1 MNVAVGGVAAITTA
15 MLYSPLPSHKGGL
28 RELAD
33 NSIVLTDEYEALI
46 AKLNPALK
54 GIECIDVSKEKAG
67 GLKWRHPF

>member
-15 MLYSPLPSHKGGL
+15 MLYSPLPSHEGGL

-46 AKLNPALK
+46 AKILPGAPK
-54 GIECIDVSKEKAG
+54 G
-67 GLKWRHPF
+67 F